1 MGKPVGPALFLL
13 PFRWPRPVSFFPSW
27 GLGRRRGT
35 WERCRGAALELL
47 TVGGRLEGSPS
58 PPNKCSSREA
68 GTGAMP
74 REAWGAAVGAGVE
87 VADRRWCI
95 RLPNWASLHA
105 PSSGQMILSMANTL
119 PLLSA
124 RGREGGC
131 TQDATP
137 GDVPAERKGAHTYC
151 SRPPSPGSGRKE
163 REEVTGAAL
172 GATHGPRSLFP
183 APRGLEIT

>member
-1 MGKPVGPALFLL
+1 MGGKVS
-13 PFRWPRPVSFFPSW
+13 WPRPLLASLQMAPPCFFLPLLGPREEKRHLGAMSW
-27 GLGRRRGT
+27 
-35 WERCRGAALELL
+35 RCFRAFDR
-47 TVGGRLEGSPS
+47 VGGRQEGSPS

-68 GTGAMP
+68 GTGAKP
-74 REAWGAAVGAGVE
+74 REGWGAAVGAGVE
-87 VADRRWCI
+87 VEDRRWCI
-95 RLPNWASLHA
+95 STPKLGLSAHSELRTDD
-105 PSSGQMILSMANTL
+105 SMANTL

-151 SRPPSPGSGRKE
+151 SRPPSLGSGRKE

-172 GATHGPRSLFP
+172 GATHVPP
-183 APRGLEIT
+183 